1 MSSAS
6 SNQPLGEHASDQ
18 RRGLT
23 NGLLAFGW
31 WAAVFPLLLV
41 GITQLAERGGYFQA
55 SGASSMDWSLE
66 FLAHR
71 CIWTIVTCWVL
82 VGWQSKWPEIRRL
95 ATSRRSL
102 TLLGMTAAL
111 VFANWLGF
119 VYGAATGRLS
129 HSSLGYY
136 LCPLVSVALGVVVL
150 GERLRPV
157 QIAALALA
165 AAGVAWETYRLGQL
179 PWISLLVACAFA
191 LYGLFRK
198 QINATAV
205 PGLLVE
211 VCWMLPVVV
220 GYLIYRETAGPEP
233 AFGRYM
239 GVSLLLVL
247 SGVATAAPLIWF
259 ANAAKLLPLTSVAFL
274 QFVVP
279 TGQLLIATTLNGE
292 QLTTAGLVSFT
303 LIWLGVAMFLFDVRA
318 TAVRTSRRVI
328 SASIEEAPP

>member
-1 MSSAS
+1 MLSAA
-6 SNQPLGEHASDQ
+6 SNQSSDESAQ
-18 RRGLT
+18 VARRGLA

-31 WAAVFPLLLV
+31 WAVVFPLLLV
-41 GITQLAERGGYFQA
+41 GINRLAERGGYFA
-55 SGASSMDWSLE
+55 SSGASRLDWSLE

-71 CIWTIVTCWVL
+71 TIWTILTCWLL
-82 VGWQSKWPEIRRL
+82 VHLQRKRGELRRL
-95 ATSRRSL
+95 IRSPRSIV
-102 TLLGMTAAL
+102 LLGATAVL
-111 VFANWLGF
+111 LLANWLGF

-136 LCPLVSVALGVVVL
+136 LCPLVSAALGVLVL

-157 QIAALALA
+157 QTAALALA
-165 AAGVAWETYRLGQL
+165 AAGVAWETCRLGQL

-211 VCWMLPVVV
+211 VLCMLPVVI
-220 GYLIYRETAGPEP
+220 GYLVYREVYGPEP
-233 AFGRYM
+233 AFGRYT
-239 GVSLLLVL
+239 GVSLLLAL

-259 ANAAKLLPLTSVAFL
+259 ANAAKMLPLTSVAFL

-279 TGQLLIATTLNGE
+279 TGQLLIATTLNNE
-292 QLTTAGLVSFT
+292 QLSSAGLLSFT
-303 LIWLGVAMFLFDVRA
+303 LIWLGVLAFLLDVRVA
-318 TAVRTSRRVI
+318 AARTARRTV
-328 SASIEEAPP
+328 APE